1 MKKVY
6 IKPKCTIEE
15 VSLEPILLS
24 TSSMGG
30 NEKPGGPD
38 EFNANDR
45 RGTWGNLWAQA
56 YSS

>member
-30 NEKPGGPD
+30 NEKPGGPN

-45 RGTWGNLWAQA
+45 RGTWGNLWE
-56 YSS
+56 